1 VLKIND
7 LHTHYGHIWA
17 LKGISL
23 SILPGEIVTLI
34 GANGAGKT
42 TTLMSISGAVR
53 ASKGEIEYFGKKIQ
67 NLKPHVIAKLGII
80 QVPEG
85 RNLFNTMTVMEN
97 LEVGSFA
104 LKDKVNIAEKLE
116 EVFLL
121 FPILKERYKQIAGTL
136 SGGQQQMLAIG
147 RALMANPKLLL
158 LDEPSLG
165 LAPLVIEEVFDI
177 IRKLNEAGNTILLVE
192 QNAWKALQVSNRGYV
207 IENGK
212 IALEGASNELLNN
225 ELVRKIYLGGR

>member
-7 LHTHYGHIWA
+7 LHTHYGNIWA

-42 TTLMSISGAVR
+42 TTLMSISGAVK

-67 NLKPHVIAKLGII
+67 TLKPHLIAKLGII
-80 QVPEG
+80 QIPEG

-97 LEVGSFA
+97 LEIGSFA
-104 LKDKVNIAEKLE
+104 LNNKVDIADKIE
-116 EVFLL
+116 EVFSL
-121 FPILKERYKQIAGTL
+121 FPILKERFKQIAGTL
-136 SGGQQQMLAIG
+136 SGGQQQMVAIG

-158 LDEPSLG
+158 MDEPSLG
-165 LAPLVIEEVFDI
+165 LAPLVIEEVFNI
-177 IRKLNEAGNTILLVE
+177 IKKLNEAGNTILLVE

-207 IENGK
+207 LENGK

-225 ELVRKIYLGGR
+225 ELVRKIYLGEQ

>member
-1 VLKIND
+1 MLKIND

-53 ASKGEIEYFGKKIQ
+53 SSKGEIEYFGKKIQ
-67 NLKPHVIAKLGII
+67 TLKPHLIAKLGII

-97 LEVGSFA
+97 LEIGSFA
-104 LKDKVNIAEKLE
+104 LKDKVNIANKVE
-116 EVFLL
+116 EVFAL
-121 FPILKERYKQIAGTL
+121 FPILKQRYNQIAGTL

-177 IRKLNEAGNTILLVE
+177 IKKLNTAGNTILLVE

-207 IENGK
+207 MENGK
-212 IALEGASNELLNN
+212 IALEGASKELLNN

>member
-1 VLKIND
+1 MLKIND

-42 TTLMSISGAVR
+42 TTLMSISGAIK
-53 ASKGEIEYFGKKIQ
+53 ASKGEIEYFGEKIH
-67 NLKPHVIAKLGII
+67 NLKPHLIAKRGII

-104 LKDKVNIAEKLE
+104 LKDKVNIINKTE
-116 EVFLL
+116 EIFSL
-121 FPILKERYKQIAGTL
+121 FPILQERCNQIAGTL

-147 RALMANPKLLL
+147 RALMANPKLLMM
-158 LDEPSLG
+158 DEPSLG
-165 LAPLVIEEVFDI
+165 LAPLVIEEVFEI
-177 IRKLNEAGNTILLVE
+177 IKKINAAGNTILLVE
-192 QNAWKALQVSNRGYV
+192 QNAWKALQISNRGYV

-212 IALEGASNELLNN
+212 IALEGQARELMDN

>member
-1 VLKIND
+1 MLKIKN
-7 LHTHYGHIWA
+7 LHTYYGHIWA

-42 TTLMSISGAVR
+42 TTLMSISGAVKVT
-53 ASKGEIEYFGKKIQ
+53 KGEIEYFGEKIQ
-67 NLKPHVIAKLGII
+67 TLKPHLIAKLGII

-104 LKDKVNIAEKLE
+104 LKEKADIAGKIE
-116 EVFLL
+116 EVFSL
-121 FPILKERYKQIAGTL
+121 FPILKERFQQIAGTL

-158 LDEPSLG
+158 MDEPSLG
-165 LAPLVIEEVFDI
+165 LAPLVIEEVFEI
-177 IRKLNEAGNTILLVE
+177 IKKLNAAGNTILLVE
-192 QNAWKALQVSNRGYV
+192 QNAWKALQISSRAYV
-207 IENGK
+207 LENGK
-212 IALEGASNELLNN
+212 IALEGAAEELMNN
-225 ELVRKIYLGGR
+225 EEVRKIYLGGR